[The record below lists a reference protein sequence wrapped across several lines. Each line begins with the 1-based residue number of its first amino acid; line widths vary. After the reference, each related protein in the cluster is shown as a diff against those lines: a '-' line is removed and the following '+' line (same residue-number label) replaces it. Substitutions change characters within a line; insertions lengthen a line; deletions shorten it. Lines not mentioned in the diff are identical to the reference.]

1 MKTPIVVLKTHL
13 ALDTSSNLANLP
25 QFEALDP
32 SAAQRGRQNPRSW
45 WNVNAECRIAYSREG
60 LNQYI
65 AICLDDDHVT
75 AKDLPD
81 MSDAN
86 ARRYST
92 RLKEKLIKTCG
103 KDLDVAECK
112 TFKAEAEKMFSV
124 LSSSQPSKVYRKELS
139 ELNKRYQQ
147 AKSAVKKERL
157 VKEVERGDAGD
168 WMKDYRKHKCQV
180 CEKLGT
186 NPEGFKTRKGIS
198 YTESHHVDPVSTG
211 GSLGLENIIVVCA
224 NHHRQMHY
232 GNVEILQTASSNSEF
247 IFRIDGG
254 EIRVEAVSKTCLLR

>member
-1 MKTPIVVLKTHL
+1 MKTPIAVLKTHL
-13 ALDTSSNLANLP
+13 ALDTASGLANLP
-25 QFEALDP
+25 QFHALCP
-32 SAAQRGRQNPRSW
+32 SAKQRGRDNLSSW

-65 AICLDDDHVT
+65 AICLGGNHVA

-81 MSDAN
+81 MPDAN

-103 KDLDVAECK
+103 KDLDVDECK
-112 TFKAEAEKMFSV
+112 TFKAEAEKIFSV
-124 LSSSQPSKVYRKELS
+124 LSSSQPSKVYRKKLS

-157 VKEVERGDAGD
+157 VKKVERGGTGV

-180 CEKLGT
+180 CEKFGT
-186 NPEGFKTRKGIS
+186 NPEGFKTRKGIP
-198 YTESHHVDPVSTG
+198 YTEAHHVDPVSTG
-211 GSLGLENIIVVCA
+211 GSLGWENIIVVCA

-232 GNVEILQTASSNSEF
+232 GNVEILQTASGSSEF

-254 EIRVEAVSKTCLLR
+254 EIRIDRFQSGRSD